1 MLWSQLSPV
10 GLQRRRCEGNH
21 RDLCWAVGE
30 WRPLPTK
37 QAWLPLL
44 SACVH
49 PPSPGP
55 SRCFLHGVAVCP
67 SPAVPE
73 HHPCL
78 ITPQRALYKVV
89 SAVPLSPQPC
99 AFHHVF
105 FFSPL
110 GVCKMMFSTPAAP
123 TPYLDHPLGHSVHLC
138 HCCQA
143 GRVPLGC
150 PGWCHKSCRAWH
162 TRAALRLSR
171 STSPT
176 WSASCLPCWSTK
188 GC

>member
-1 MLWSQLSPV
+1 MGPCSPFEPMGPLGPIFPGYPGVPGSPFSPISPSSSARPGGPKKQEEEVLWSQLSPV
-10 GLQRRRCEGNH
+10 GLQRGHCEGNH

-89 SAVPLSPQPC
+89 SAVPLSPQPR
-99 AFHHVF
+99 AFHHVLF
-105 FFSPL
+105 FFFFIFL
-110 GVCKMMFSTPAAP
+110 VF
-123 TPYLDHPLGHSVHLC
+123 V
-138 HCCQA
+138 
-143 GRVPLGC
+143 R
-150 PGWCHKSCRAWH
+150 
-162 TRAALRLSR
+162 
-171 STSPT
+171 
-176 WSASCLPCWSTK
+176 
-188 GC
+188 